1 MQRGIGD
8 RVVSALIAF
17 ALGMGVF
24 TVSAHASSPMET
36 GKRTTQPIGHYEF
49 CKSNPG
55 ECSIRTRNPMPET
68 MTDALW
74 RKIVSVNTSV
84 NNAVKPVSDID
95 LYGVEEFWTLPVNG
109 AGDCEEYV
117 LEKQR
122 ELRNA
127 GLAVSNL
134 LITVLRRSNG
144 EGHAV
149 LTVRTDKGDYVLD
162 NLGNQVVPWYRTGY
176 SFLRMQNPAAPQK
189 WDAIAA
195 GGIFSVTAS
204 IGGS

>member
-49 CKSNPG
+49 CKSNPV
-55 ECSIRTRNPMPET
+55 ECSIRTRNPMPEP
-68 MTDALW
+68 MTGALW

-162 NLGNQVVPWYRTGY
+162 NLNDKVVEWHKTDYTYLKIQSSQDSGRWV
-176 SFLRMQNPAAPQK
+176 SIVNA
-189 WDAIAA
+189 DV
-195 GGIFSVTAS
+195 SSTAS
-204 IGGS
+204 VP

>member
-1 MQRGIGD
+1 M
-8 RVVSALIAF
+8 
-17 ALGMGVF
+17 
-24 TVSAHASSPMET
+24 
-36 GKRTTQPIGHYEF
+36 
-49 CKSNPG
+49 
-55 ECSIRTRNPMPET
+55 
-68 MTDALW
+68 
-74 RKIVSVNTSV
+74 
-84 NNAVKPVSDID
+84 
-95 LYGVEEFWTLPVNG
+95 PVNG

-162 NLGNQVVPWYRTGY
+162 NLNDKVVEWHKTDYTYLKIQSSRDSGRWV
-176 SFLRMQNPAAPQK
+176 SIVNA
-189 WDAIAA
+189 DV
-195 GGIFSVTAS
+195 SSTAS
-204 IGGS
+204 VP

>member
-1 MQRGIGD
+1 MQLGIGD
-8 RVVSALIAF
+8 RVVSALIAL
-17 ALGMGVF
+17 ALTMGVS
-24 TVSAHASSPMET
+24 TVSARANSPMEI

-122 ELRNA
+122 ELRKA

-162 NLGNQVVPWYRTGY
+162 NLNDKVVEWHKTDYTY
-176 SFLRMQNPAAPQK
+176 LKIQSSQNSGRWVSIVNA
-189 WDAIAA
+189 DV
-195 GGIFSVTAS
+195 SSTAS
-204 IGGS
+204 VP